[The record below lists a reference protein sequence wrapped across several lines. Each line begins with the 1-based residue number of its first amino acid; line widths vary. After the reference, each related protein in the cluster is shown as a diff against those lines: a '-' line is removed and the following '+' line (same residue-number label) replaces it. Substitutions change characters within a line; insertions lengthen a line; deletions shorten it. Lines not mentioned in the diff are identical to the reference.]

1 MIAFRLIWII
11 SKTFH
16 PSKMIVPYST
26 RGSIM
31 NRFNLMTY
39 TAALALALCACVSTS
54 KSGAAGTARQHMSV
68 ISTPAIGN
76 LVKS

>member
-1 MIAFRLIWII
+1 
-11 SKTFH
+11 
-16 PSKMIVPYST
+16 
-26 RGSIM
+26 M

-54 KSGAAGTARQHMSV
+54 KSDVAGTARQHMSV